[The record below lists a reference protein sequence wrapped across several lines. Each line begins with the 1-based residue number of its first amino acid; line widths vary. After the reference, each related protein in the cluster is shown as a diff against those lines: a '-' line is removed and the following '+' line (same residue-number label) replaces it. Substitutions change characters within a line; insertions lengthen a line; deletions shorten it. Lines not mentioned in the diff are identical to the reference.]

1 MKNKYKIGII
11 GLGVVGSQFKRWF
24 EEENGY
30 ERGIDLFL
38 YDIAS
43 SKGYLDD
50 INNAEV
56 IFLCV
61 PTPSLKD
68 GSINL
73 SLIDSAFK
81 KINGNKIIIIK
92 STVLPGTTEQFQ
104 KDYKQHKILFSP
116 EFLTEKNAWGDF
128 NKPKRQIVGFTEEN
142 LDIAHKILAIL
153 PQAPF
158 MSPNDNALQPTKI
171 TATEAEMIKYGGN
184 IFIARKINFS
194 NIIALLSEKVGADY
208 ENVQMGIAADNR
220 IGGSHLDVLHGGY
233 KGFGG
238 CCIPK
243 DFNAFICSLKS
254 FGLDECTGLLEK
266 DREFNEKLIATQ
278 GLTIE
283 EVSVCTF
290 KNKSGDRKLKNSDG
304 RIGQVE

>member
-1 MKNKYKIGII
+1 MKIKSKIGII
-11 GLGVVGSQFKRWF
+11 GLGVVGSQLKQWF
-24 EEENGY
+24 EKENGY
-30 ERGIDLFL
+30 ERVVNLFL

-50 INNAEV
+50 INNAEI
-56 IFLCV
+56 IFICV

-73 SLIDSAFK
+73 SLIESAFK

-104 KDYKQHKILFSP
+104 RDYRQHKILFNP

-128 NKPKRQIVGFTEEN
+128 YKPKRQIVGFTEKS
-142 LDIAHKILAIL
+142 LDVGYEVLAIL

-158 MSPNDNALQPTKI
+158 MSPNDNDLRQTRI
-171 TATEAEMIKYGGN
+171 TATEAEIIKYGGN
-184 IFIARKINFS
+184 IFIARKINMV
-194 NIIALLSEKVGADY
+194 NIIALLSDKVGANY
-208 ENVQMGIAADNR
+208 ENVRIGIAADNR
-220 IGGSHLDVLHGGY
+220 IGASHLDVLHGGY

-243 DFNAFICSLKS
+243 DLNAFICSLES
-254 FGLDECTGLLEK
+254 LGLEECTGLLKK
-266 DREFNEKLIATQ
+266 DREFNEKLLAEQ
-278 GLTIE
+278 GLSIE

-290 KNKSGDRKLKNSDG
+290 AKSQSKEEKLE
-304 RIGQVE
+304 RQ